1 MCMKKYNDEKIFFDK
16 FTPFLFVDGRE
27 LKEPQVKGLIDEQI
41 PSVEH
46 QMPSVQQQIPSVEHQ
61 MASVEQQMA
70 SVQQQMASV
79 QQQMASVK
87 QQTASVEQHPS
98 TDVLAANKTDFVSY
112 PETIEPP
119 EIPDSN
125 LFDDN
130 DVYEGP
136 QMFSDSLL
144 ESLAAIPYNE
154 IENSINGNTQ
164 TIGMDSGFNE
174 SFTETSTSKHETDM
188 SNTVET
194 LKETHSGICSKTDY
208 HGENHHDN
216 LSFYKCVQNETQDF
230 GVSNFSVDSLE
241 QLANQIIVSSEPD
254 ISETTKIKEKP
265 DNEKTVVQGSGH
277 IEIKETPSNICSQT
291 NYQGAFVHVKK
302 ETQDYG
308 LSNFSVNSLEDVSNQ
323 STCIILPEHGVN
335 ETNGFK
341 EKLLKD
347 EKPVSGASNNTV
359 RKTISSILECDIC
372 GKRLSSKKK
381 LKGHKQSYHSNE
393 NSFECRVCGIK
404 FKHKGLLTNHEKS
417 HERQN
422 HRCEVRTYSKT
433 CLKRPLKIRQNKDL
447 NDKING
453 SLMNVKSIAE
463 CSQR

>member
-1 MCMKKYNDEKIFFDK
+1 MA
-16 FTPFLFVDGRE
+16 
-27 LKEPQVKGLIDEQI
+27 
-41 PSVEH
+41 
-46 QMPSVQQQIPSVEHQ
+46 SVQQQKPSVEHQ
-61 MASVEQQMA
+61 MACVEQQMA

-112 PETIEPP
+112 PETLEPP
-119 EIPDSN
+119 EIPETN

-174 SFTETSTSKHETDM
+174 SYTETAVSKHETDM
-188 SNTVET
+188 SNTIET
-194 LKETHSGICSKTDY
+194 QKEPLSGICSKTDY
-208 HGENHHDN
+208 HGD
-216 LSFYKCVQNETQDF
+216 FVCVQNETQDF

-265 DNEKTVVQGSGH
+265 KNEKTVVQGSGD
-277 IEIKETPSNICSQT
+277 IELKETPSIIYNQT
-291 NYQGAFVHVKK
+291 NVQGAFVHVKK
-302 ETQDYG
+302 GTQDYG

-323 STCIILPEHGVN
+323 STCIVLPEHGVS
-335 ETNGFK
+335 ETKGFK

-347 EKPVSGASNNTV
+347 EKSNYGASNNTI
-359 RKTISSILECDIC
+359 RKTIASVLECDIC

-433 CLKRPLKIRQNKDL
+433 CLKWPL
-447 NDKING
+447 
-453 SLMNVKSIAE
+453 
-463 CSQR
+463 